1 VNNEKTPKKYNKAER
16 LQRSGNMQSGQVES
30 REHESMQ
37 QDEPAWKVY
46 QK

>member
-16 LQRSGNMQSGQVES
+16 LQRSGNMQSGQES